1 MNHGG
6 AIWMIHGPTAS
17 GKTRLGIELARQLG
31 TEIINCDA
39 RQVYRELNIGVAR
52 PSEAELAEVVHHGIA
67 SHSIHEPLTAAS
79 YAAWVDPVVRDVIAR
94 TGSAVVVGGS
104 GLYAKALLHGLDP
117 MPPADLEYRAVLDET
132 WKRDPNELVQA
143 LATLDPEYAATADL
157 QNARRVVRALEVIH
171 ATGEPYSALR
181 RGVAHQSWP
190 IPVRE
195 LALDAPQ
202 EWLDARIAARC
213 EAMMREGLKAEALE
227 LAAFADLSPLR
238 TVGYQEFYEPG
249 APVDRD
255 REMTDL
261 LALRTRQYAKRQ
273 RTWLA
278 KMELRIPAPDAWNY
292 LRSYVGA

>member
-79 YAAWVDPVVRDVIAR
+79 YAAWAEPVVRDVVAR

-104 GLYAKALLHGLDP
+104 GLYAKALLQGLDP
-117 MPPADLEYRAVLDET
+117 MPPADPAYRAVLEAVWERNPD
-132 WKRDPNELVQA
+132 ELVQK
-143 LATLDPEYAATADL
+143 LARLDPEYAASADL
-157 QNARRVVRALEVIH
+157 KNARRVIRALEVIH
-171 ATGEPYSALR
+171 TSGEPYSAKR
-181 RGVAHQSWP
+181 RGKPQRLWP
-190 IPVRE
+190 VPVRE

-202 EWLDARIAARC
+202 QWLDARIAARC
-213 EAMMREGLKAEALE
+213 EAMMREGLKAEALS
-227 LAAFADLSPLR
+227 LADYAELSPLR

-255 REMTDL
+255 DEMTTL

-278 KMELRIPAPDAWNY
+278 KMEVRIPAPDAWNY